1 MAAIADDKKV
11 SDLMK
16 EVKPGFFSFEY
27 FPPKTADGV
36 TNLKKRM
43 QRMKALNPLFMD
55 FTWGAG
61 GSTSDLTLDLTAACK
76 NEFGV
81 VANMHLT
88 CTNQTASLAE
98 EALDKCKA
106 VGVRNIVALR
116 GDAPRGM
123 DKWEAVEGGFNC
135 ALDLVKMIR
144 AKYGDYFTVSVAGY
158 PEGHPDAIEV
168 VEGGLAALTDAEK
181 RRCRTFTDEE
191 GKEVVCVARDAKFAE
206 EMTYLKAK
214 IDAGSDFIITQM
226 FLDVQVFHDFV
237 KACREYGINVPII
250 PGIMCLTGYGGF
262 TRMTALCKTRLP
274 AGMAEE
280 AKANSATD
288 DDFKQWG
295 IEMGTQM
302 CRNLLDSGV
311 LGIHF
316 YTLNLEKVV
325 VGTLKNLGLITED
338 QAASCQAG
346 DADAKSMVSA
356 QGITTG
362 AKADQADGKVSD
374 LMKTAPPGFFSFEY
388 FPPKTADGVINL
400 KKRMLRMKGLGPLF
414 MDFTWGAGGSTS
426 DLTIDL
432 VTACK
437 NETGV
442 VANMH
447 LTCTNQTASL
457 AEDALNKCKAVGVR
471 NIVALRGDAPRGMD
485 KWEAVEGGFTTALD
499 LVKMIREKYGDYF
512 TVSVAGYPE
521 GHPDAIETVE
531 GGMAAL
537 TEAEKRRC
545 RTFTDEDG
553 KEVVCVCRD
562 GKFAEEMNYLK
573 SKMDAG
579 SDFIITQMF
588 LDVQVYHDFVA
599 ACREYGIT
607 QPIIPGIMCLTG
619 FGGFQRMTSL
629 CKTRLP
635 AGMLEAAQACA
646 NDEEFKQWGITS
658 GTEMCKNLYD
668 SGAPGL
674 HFYTLNLEKVV
685 VGTLKNLGKI
695 TAEQAAACSAGDG
708 DAKTMVSAQGIA

>member
-1 MAAIADDKKV
+1 
-11 SDLMK
+11 
-16 EVKPGFFSFEY
+16 
-27 FPPKTADGV
+27 
-36 TNLKKRM
+36 
-43 QRMKALNPLFMD
+43 
-55 FTWGAG
+55 
-61 GSTSDLTLDLTAACK
+61 
-76 NEFGV
+76 
-81 VANMHLT
+81 
-88 CTNQTASLAE
+88 
-98 EALDKCKA
+98 
-106 VGVRNIVALR
+106 
-116 GDAPRGM
+116 
-123 DKWEAVEGGFNC
+123 
-135 ALDLVKMIR
+135 
-144 AKYGDYFTVSVAGY
+144 
-158 PEGHPDAIEV
+158 
-168 VEGGLAALTDAEK
+168 
-181 RRCRTFTDEE
+181 
-191 GKEVVCVARDAKFAE
+191 
-206 EMTYLKAK
+206 
-214 IDAGSDFIITQM
+214 
-226 FLDVQVFHDFV
+226 
-237 KACREYGINVPII
+237 
-250 PGIMCLTGYGGF
+250 
-262 TRMTALCKTRLP
+262 MTALCKTRLP
-274 AGMAEE
+274 AGMAEA
-280 AKANSATD
+280 AKAASTSD

-325 VGTLKNLGLITED
+325 VGTLKKLGLITEE
-338 QAASCQAG
+338 QAAGCQAG

-362 AKADQADGKVSD
+362 TKADATGAKVSD
-374 LMKTAPPGFFSFEY
+374 LMKSAPPGFFSFEY
-388 FPPKTADGVINL
+388 FPPKTADGVTNL

-485 KWEAVEGGFTTALD
+485 KWEAVEGGFTCALD

-521 GHPDAIETVE
+521 GHPDAIEQVE
-531 GGMAAL
+531 GGLAAL

-573 SKMDAG
+573 SKVDAG

-599 ACREYGIT
+599 ACREYGINV
-607 QPIIPGIMCLTG
+607 PIVPGIMCLTG
-619 FGGFQRMTSL
+619 YGGFQRMTSL

-635 AGMLEAAQACA
+635 VGMAEAAKACA
-646 NDEEFKQWGITS
+646 NDDEFKQWGITS
-658 GTEMCKNLYD
+658 GTEMCQNLLD
-668 SGAPGL
+668 AGAPGL
-674 HFYTLNLEKVV
+674 HFYTLNLEKVC
-685 VGTLKNLGKI
+685 VGTLRNLGKI
-695 TAEQAAACSAGDG
+695 TAEQAASCSAGDA